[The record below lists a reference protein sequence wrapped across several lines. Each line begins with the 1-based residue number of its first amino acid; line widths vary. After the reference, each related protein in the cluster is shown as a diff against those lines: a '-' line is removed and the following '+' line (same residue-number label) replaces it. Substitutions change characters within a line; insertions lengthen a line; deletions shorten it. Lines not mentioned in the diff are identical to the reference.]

1 MSANPWTENSRKIYA
16 VLLSLYPKE
25 HRDDYAT
32 PMQQVFNEQCRNA
45 YDKKG
50 QIGIILLWLRTL
62 PDLGYTALLEH
73 VTSPRA
79 AWGLMEPVPNAP
91 LPWKGVFL
99 ILLPGL
105 VFFVGQIAQL
115 TGQNWYLLIYYRAAP
130 LLIIPALVAWI
141 NTRRFPLWGLI
152 PIGLLYRLIEE
163 MGYSPELFL
172 NNPAFYATLK
182 AMTAAQKELSL
193 LTSLLA
199 CSILL
204 LIWRYLRLPK
214 PSYSFMFWL
223 GAYCVLAYLQLEQY
237 KLLGAYVN
245 IMGYAEMG
253 GQFNHSVTREL
264 YNYVSFLL
272 LIFIGTLFTPRHG
285 FFAIL
290 IPIGYLLPAIVIGVS
305 WSLQFAPLSTILIAT
320 ITVLAY
326 RSLLALIAPIWM
338 ARAKTETGKKYA
350 ILVPVII
357 AIVIHA
363 VMQFYPTLDYRVPDV
378 GTKWGI
384 YVLLNEVKLAS
395 AIILGIVLY
404 KNHEAKTAT
413 SDSILFKPSN
423 SPA

>member
-1 MSANPWTENSRKIYA
+1 MTTNPWIETSRKIYA
-16 VLLSLYPKE
+16 ALLILYPQE
-25 HRDDYAT
+25 HRAEFGE
-32 PMQQVFNEQCRNA
+32 PMRQVFRDQCRTA
-45 YDKKG
+45 YEQRG
-50 QIGIILLWLRTL
+50 RFGILLLWLRTL

-79 AWGLMEPVPNAP
+79 TWGLMEPVPNAP

-130 LLIIPALVAWI
+130 LLIVPALIAWI

-152 PIGLLYRLIEE
+152 PIGLLYRLVEE

-172 NNPAFYATLK
+172 SNPAFYAALK
-182 AMTAAQKELSL
+182 AMTVAQKELSFLIIL
-193 LTSLLA
+193 LT
-199 CSILL
+199 CGILF
-204 LIWRYLRLPK
+204 LIWRYLRLPR
-214 PSYSFMFWL
+214 PSYGFLFWL
-223 GAYCVLAYLQLEQY
+223 GVYCVLAYLQLGQY
-237 KLLGAYVN
+237 KQLDAYVN
-245 IMGYAEMG
+245 IMGHDEMG

-264 YNYVSFLL
+264 YYYVSFLL
-272 LIFIGTLFTPRHG
+272 LIFVGTLFTSRHG

-290 IPIGYLLPAIVIGVS
+290 IPIGYLLPAIVIGVP

-338 ARAKTETGKKYA
+338 ARAKTEAGKKYA

-357 AIVIHA
+357 AIGIHA
-363 VMQFYPTLDYRVPDV
+363 VMQFYPTLDYRVPDM
-378 GTKWGI
+378 GAKWGI
-384 YVLLNEVKLAS
+384 YVLLNEFKLAS
-395 AIILGIVLY
+395 AIILGTVLY
-404 KNHEAKTAT
+404 KNHQAKTVT
-413 SDSILFKPSN
+413 PDSTLFKPAN